1 MARAKIGKRHRSSN
15 KTRAEKC
22 KRSSYNNYDSSKWN
36 SKLLSA
42 MQYILTSKKYSIPRS
57 TLQDAY
63 SKYTKN
69 QGDVEQFSKHRTQ
82 RQILEEE
89 AVVQYGLWASD

>member
-1 MARAKIGKRHRSSN
+1 MARAKIDKRRRSSN

-42 MQYILTSKKYSIPRS
+42 MQYILTSGNFSAASKNIQYHVQLCKMRIQSI
-57 TLQDAY
+57 L
-63 SKYTKN
+63 KIK
-69 QGDVEQFSKHRTQ
+69 VM
-82 RQILEEE
+82 
-89 AVVQYGLWASD
+89 